1 MGDGG
6 QGVPPYLMMA
16 AVDLVLIVVIGM
28 GIFHVPFAGNVGVL
42 VRSAVSNEKATTML
56 REFLTSELLRVI
68 GRPTGYPDGQL
79 RASLVAAQLIGIAA
93 LRHVIRLEPLVKAS
107 TAQIVALVTPA
118 VEQYLR

>member
-1 MGDGG
+1 
-6 QGVPPYLMMA
+6 MA